1 MFLRKCFIV
10 FNNTFAL
17 FIYFSLTTILVLPYF
32 SSAANDDNN
41 SVSPKRNESQGV
53 RSNNMDIGMNN
64 FDRQSRHSLTHLVGS
79 TAAMSI
85 GQRNFIHSN
94 SLISNN
100 NHHNDGKGN
109 PSYLNGNGSTRSINN
124 NVTTIVEPDNS
135 PSPFSNHLQ
144 NMNFGQNHHNRN
156 SGQLTP
162 SSSRLGRASAP
173 PQVFDDNNVSLR
185 FNSQSAS
192 LRKETANSLQQ
203 RAAQLIAT
211 RTQPEST
218 IADTPVPSFAN
229 DEYRLSATPSPHI
242 VHETEAQNE
251 LRPYVWSSNAVTT
264 QNNIPSPS
272 SGPSRALAI
281 FGVSQLSVAEVRS
294 TCEAFGSLL
303 YFRSEFLLTK
313 NVIFIAYHDLRS
325 ACQASNELRT
335 YLQKIAS
342 SNINEVD
349 VVNSN
354 GSPRVMF
361 CVSLAASSEYDESA
375 LMFSHVPFGIN
386 EEAVTQLMASFGA
399 VQSVDQCHVEH
410 EVMTQGNSFLVRFYD
425 IQDAN
430 HCMLEMQSTM
440 PWGYTVQ
447 IKSRKRLENE
457 RKLGQDFLAL
467 ISRWRMATRP
477 LASSSPSSSNTV
489 PKNIGISNL
498 HPSPSPT
505 GFSEE
510 NRNASYKSTPPTSLE
525 STSPPLPIYST
536 PAAPQLMVGPD
547 GQYSYVIVQPSA
559 YHASVPQFVQNTVIP
574 THTHSAHQPHA
585 IPSPQIVFDGQN
597 YWVQHNPTREHIM
610 PNPHVPNFHHVP
622 APHVPYP
629 VLPVYS
635 NSNTTVQSI
644 DSSGPNYFVPNQN
657 VPNQTSPRSSE
668 RSNQSN
674 GNVDTS
680 NQRKALDIDAVKQ
693 GWDVRTSLMI
703 RNIPNKYTRSMLL
716 SEFKECGHGPGKID
730 FFYLPIDFRNKCNR
744 GYAFVNFV
752 NYRDIISFYEIYN
765 SKGWKTF
772 KSDKICEIT
781 YARIQGKMS
790 MLKRFQN
797 SALME
802 KDPEYRPVVFNA
814 NGEVCTPNGEND
826 NCTN

>member
-1 MFLRKCFIV
+1 M
-10 FNNTFAL
+10 
-17 FIYFSLTTILVLPYF
+17 P
-32 SSAANDDNN
+32 
-41 SVSPKRNESQGV
+41 PKQDESQGV
-53 RSNNMDIGMNN
+53 RSNNMEIGMNN

-79 TAAMSI
+79 AAMSI

-94 SLISNN
+94 SIISNN
-100 NHHNDGKGN
+100 KDHNDGKGN
-109 PSYLNGNGSTRSINN
+109 PSYLNGNGSTRSISN
-124 NVTTIVEPDNS
+124 NVTIVEPDKT
-135 PSPFSNHLQ
+135 PSPVSYHLQ
-144 NMNFGQNHHNRN
+144 NVNFGQNHHNRD

-173 PQVFDDNNVSLR
+173 PQVFDDNNFSLR

-203 RAAQLIAT
+203 RAAQLLAT
-211 RTQPEST
+211 RTQAEST
-218 IADTPVPSFAN
+218 VANTPVPSFT
-229 DEYRLSATPSPHI
+229 YSQSRLTATPSPQI
-242 VHETEAQNE
+242 VHESEEQNE
-251 LRPYVWSSNAVTT
+251 LRPFVWSSNAVTT
-264 QNNIPSPS
+264 QNNIPSPL

-281 FGVSQLSVAEVRS
+281 FGVSQLPVAEVRS

-303 YFRSEFLLTK
+303 YFRSEFFLTK

-325 ACQASNELRT
+325 ACHASNELRT

-349 VVNSN
+349 VMSSH

-386 EEAVTQLMASFGA
+386 KEAVTQLMASFGA
-399 VQSVDQCHVEH
+399 VQSVDQCPVEH
-410 EVMTQGNSFLVRFYD
+410 EVMTQGRSFLVRFYD

-430 HCMLEMQSTM
+430 HCLLEMQSTT
-440 PWGYTVQ
+440 PWGYSVE
-447 IKSRKRLENE
+447 IKLRKRLENE
-457 RKLGQDFLAL
+457 RKLGQDLLAL
-467 ISRWRMATRP
+467 ISRWRMATRSLP
-477 LASSSPSSSNTV
+477 SPSPSSSNTV

-498 HPSPSPT
+498 YPSPSPT
-505 GFSEE
+505 GFSDE

-525 STSPPLPIYST
+525 STSPPLPIFSA
-536 PAAPQLMVGPD
+536 PAPQLMVGPD

-559 YHASVPQFVQNTVIP
+559 YHTAVPQFVQNTVIP

-597 YWVQHNPTREHIM
+597 YWVQHNATREHII

-622 APHVPYP
+622 APNVPYP

-635 NSNTTVQSI
+635 NSNTVVQSM

-668 RSNQSN
+668 RRNQSN
-674 GNVDTS
+674 GNVDTT
-680 NQRKALDIDAVKQ
+680 NQRNALDIDAVKQ

-703 RNIPNKYTRSMLL
+703 RNIPNKYVQ
-716 SEFKECGHGPGKID
+716 FGCVYVCVC
-730 FFYLPIDFRNKCNR
+730 F
-744 GYAFVNFV
+744 
-752 NYRDIISFYEIYN
+752 
-765 SKGWKTF
+765 
-772 KSDKICEIT
+772 
-781 YARIQGKMS
+781 
-790 MLKRFQN
+790 
-797 SALME
+797 
-802 KDPEYRPVVFNA
+802 VFN
-814 NGEVCTPNGEND
+814 VCMNN
-826 NCTN
+826 